1 MRIDLSLTRQAV
13 FASIKRRMAAGESVT
28 LDAIATEMD
37 CDLNTVWRAVRDLK
51 RAGVLRMTQR
61 GARHIPTQYE
71 ILTDPETGRSIE
83 A

>member
-13 FASIKRRMAAGESVT
+13 FAAIKRRMAAGEKVT
-28 LDAIATEMD
+28 LDAIAGDMD
-37 CDLNTVWRAVRDLK
+37 CELSTVWRAVRDLR

-71 ILTDPETGRSIE
+71 ILIDPDLDRSIE
-83 A
+83 V